1 MNNPIGIKNPKVT
14 DVLAQAFKAEGVE
27 VVFALMGDANMYWAA
42 KMADEYG
49 VQVIHARH
57 EHCAAAMA
65 DGYARATG
73 KVGVASTT
81 CGPGFTQIMTALTI
95 AARGNVPMV
104 VFAGDSP
111 IGAAW
116 YLQQIDMAPLT
127 LATGAHF
134 VPVRSMDRLLDNVRE
149 AFLIAQVERRPVVLS
164 IPMDMQAQEYPY
176 MADYIPSASLMPVA
190 QRPIPDPV
198 IVDRLIDMIAE
209 AERPIII
216 AGRGATRSGARDA
229 LEALASR
236 AGALFATSLFG
247 KGLFDGNPYAMDIA
261 GAFASD
267 FARERFAEADLVIGV
282 GAGLGHYTTEGGYL
296 YPMAQVAQIDV
307 NPRGL
312 WQGLR
317 TADLH
322 MRADA
327 KAAAEA
333 IVERMDQR
341 GVAKTGLRT
350 ADMAARIAADNP
362 DSKEFPVQPNTVDP
376 RKMMLELDR
385 TIPKDWDI
393 VVGGGHYFSI
403 AMTHMTGRPAEKYH
417 VVNDFGA
424 IGSGL
429 PAAIGI
435 ATARGDGKVCL
446 IEGDGSLLMH
456 VQELETI
463 QRQGIKLLIN
473 IMNDGGYGAE
483 FHKFRARSIEPRQA
497 IHGRGDLAGLAT
509 GFGMRSASINTMGA
523 MAGLFAEHERANIAT
538 LWDVHTD
545 DKIPSR
551 SYRRVHYGEA

>member
-1 MNNPIGIKNPKVT
+1 MEKLQVS
-14 DVLAQAFKAEGVE
+14 DMLAQAFKAEGVE
-27 VVFALMGDANMYWAA
+27 FVFTLMGDANMYWAA
-42 KMADEYG
+42 KMGDKYG
-49 VQVIHARH
+49 VNLVHARH
-57 EHCAAAMA
+57 EHCACAMA

-81 CGPGFTQIMTALTI
+81 CGPGFTQIMTALTM

-104 VFAGDSP
+104 VFAGDAPMGS
-111 IGAAW
+111 AW

-127 LATGAHF
+127 LATGSHYI
-134 VPVRSMDRLLDNVRE
+134 PIRSVDRLLDNVRE
-149 AFLIAQVERRPVVLS
+149 AFQVAQTERRPVVLG
-164 IPMDMQAQEYPY
+164 IPMDLQAQEYPY
-176 MADYIPSASLMPVA
+176 MADYSPSSDIVPTA

-198 IVDRLIDMIAE
+198 LVDRLIDMIAE
-209 AERPIII
+209 AEKPVIIG
-216 AGRGATRSGARDA
+216 GRGALHSGAREALESLAERSGA
-229 LEALASR
+229 LL
-236 AGALFATSLFG
+236 ATSLFG

-267 FARERFAEADLVIGV
+267 FSRERFAESDLVIGV

-296 YPMAQVAQIDV
+296 YPGAQVVQIDI

-317 TADLH
+317 TADMH
-322 MRADA
+322 IRADA
-327 KAAAEA
+327 RAAAEA
-333 IVERMDQR
+333 IVSRMDER
-341 GVAKTGLRT
+341 GVSRSGFRSG
-350 ADMAARIAADNP
+350 DMAARIAGDNP
-362 DSKEFPVQPNTVDP
+362 DAKEFPVQPNMVDP
-376 RKMMLELDR
+376 RKMVLELDQ

-403 AMTHMTGRPAEKYH
+403 AMTHMTGRAADKYH

-435 ATARGDGKVCL
+435 AAARGDGKVAL

-456 VQELETI
+456 IQELETI
-463 QRQGIKLLIN
+463 RRQGIKLLIN

-483 FHKFRARSIEPRQA
+483 FHKFRAHEIEAKQA
-497 IHGRGDLAGLAT
+497 IHGRGDLAGVAT
-509 GFGMRSASINTMGA
+509 GFGLRGATVTQMGSFPK
-523 MAGLFAEHERANIAT
+523 LLDEHNNANIST
-538 LWDVHTD
+538 LWDIHTD

>member
-1 MNNPIGIKNPKVT
+1 MQKLKVT
-14 DVLAQAFKAEGVE
+14 DVLAEAFKAEGVDTM
-27 VVFALMGDANMYWAA
+27 FALMGDANMYWAA
-42 KMADEYG
+42 KMADVYG
-49 VQVIHARH
+49 VRVIHARH
-57 EHCAAAMA
+57 EHCACAMA

-73 KVGVASTT
+73 KVGVATTT

-134 VPVRSMDRLLDNVRE
+134 VAVKSIDRLLDNVRE
-149 AFLIAQVERRPVVLS
+149 AFQVAQVERRPVVLS
-164 IPMDMQAQEYPY
+164 VPMDLQAQDYPY
-176 MADYIPSASLMPVA
+176 MADYTPSADIVPAA
-190 QRPIPDPV
+190 QRPLPDPV
-198 IVDRLIDMIAE
+198 IVDRLIDMIE
-209 AERPIII
+209 TAERPIIL
-216 AGRGATRSGARDA
+216 AGRGAVRSGAKA
-229 LEALASR
+229 VLEDLAERS
-236 AGALFATSLFG
+236 GALLATSLFG
-247 KGLFDGNPYAMDIA
+247 KGLFDGNPFALDIA

-296 YPMAQVAQIDV
+296 YPTAQVVQIDV

-327 KAAAEA
+327 RSAGEA
-333 IVERMDQR
+333 ILKRMAER
-341 GVAKTGLRT
+341 GVSRSGFRT
-350 ADMAARIAADNP
+350 ADMAAAIAADSP
-362 DSKEFPVQPNTVDP
+362 DAKEFPVQPNSVDP
-376 RKMMLELDR
+376 RKIMLELDR

-393 VVGGGHYFSI
+393 VVGGGHYFSM
-403 AMTHMTGRPAEKYH
+403 AMTHFKGRAAERYH

-435 ATARGDGKVCL
+435 AASRGDGKVAL
-446 IEGDGSLLMH
+446 IEGDDSLLMH

-463 QRQGIKLLIN
+463 QRHGIKMLIN
-473 IMNDGGYGAE
+473 VINDGGYGAE
-483 FHKFRARSIEPRQA
+483 FHKFRARNIEAGQA
-497 IHGRGDLAGLAT
+497 IHGRGDLAALAT
-509 GFGMRSASINTMGA
+509 GFGMRSATVNSMGA
-523 MAGLFAEHERANIAT
+523 TAGLFSEHERANIST

-551 SYRRVHYGEA
+551 AYRRVHYGEA